1 MRYRELKGCVSSILC
16 LLAAQIVWGDAMRCG
31 DRLIQVGESMAGVKA
46 TCGSPTDVQH
56 STVVSA
62 TTTGIGAGTRSTT
75 GAEIPVE
82 TWTYNRGPDQLMV
95 SIRFMDGRVVS
106 IDTLHEYGR

>member
-1 MRYRELKGCVSSILC
+1 MPCRQLKAWVSSILC
-16 LLAAQIVWGDAMRCG
+16 LLAAQHVWGDTMRCG

-62 TTTGIGAGTRSTT
+62 TTTGIDAGTRSTT
-75 GAEIPVE
+75 GTEIPVE
-82 TWTYNRGPDQLMV
+82 TWTYNRGPDQFIV
-95 SIRFMDGRVVS
+95 SIRFVDGKVVA
-106 IDTLHEYGR
+106 IDTLHEYGH